1 VTFEVVDEQF
11 AQKSQL
17 VEIKESDIRKISEL
31 KREKAWLAL
40 REFVEEKQDESPVFI
55 FYLATAQAG
64 LGYSDEV
71 VATLESFLQIA
82 KNKYFHYGAQAASTV
97 IDTRYAQENDVEVV
111 AAGDSYNLMHYYK
124 NGTQISKYK
133 IGLSLMKFASSLT
146 FVRPQQLGRSLSIL
160 SDLKQH
166 IGLVKDRIQRQDLE
180 GQVDAQLENI
190 RAQLSRIGAR
200 NSG

>member
-1 VTFEVVDEQF
+1 VTFEVVDERF
-11 AQKSQL
+11 ASKSQL
-17 VEIKESDIRKISEL
+17 VETKKSDIRKISEL

-55 FYLATAQAG
+55 YYLATAQAG

-97 IDTRYAQENDVEVV
+97 IDTGYTQENDVAVV
-111 AAGDSYNLMHYYK
+111 AAGNSYNLMHYYE
-124 NGTQISKYK
+124 NGSQISKYK

-146 FVRPQQLGRSLSIL
+146 FVRPQELGRLFSIL
-160 SDLKQH
+160 SDLNQ
-166 IGLVKDRIQRQDLE
+166 
-180 GQVDAQLENI
+180 
-190 RAQLSRIGAR
+190 
-200 NSG
+200 